1 MSGSIPCRNQT
12 LFRSLENLDAQPH
25 ENSEGHMCPRGRPG
39 NGLLDRRGSS
49 WSSGSWWARC
59 WCGSAWS
66 RCVARAGSRCARTW
80 GSPERGSRQA
90 GGRQAWCRRG
100 RCRRRSRRR
109 GWCSRCWRWCWRWC
123 STQSCRGRARSRC
136 AGCRGLPRR
145 WCRCCWSGG
154 SSRCRRR
161 STRSGSRTGC
171 RGRPCWPRSIALPA
185 FSPDLR
191 NASPAGW
198 WPILRVMLPGWHPA
212 TA

>member
-1 MSGSIPCRNQT
+1 MCGSIPCRNQT

-49 WSSGSWWARC
+49 WSSGARWARC

-66 RCVARAGSRCARTW
+66 RCAARAGSRCARTW

-109 GWCSRCWRWCWRWC
+109 GWCSRCWRWCWR
-123 STQSCRGRARSRC
+123 STQSCRCRARGRC
-136 AGCRGLPRR
+136 AGCRGLARR
-145 WCRCCWSGG
+145 WCRCRWSGG

-171 RGRPCWPRSIALPA
+171 RGRPCWPRSIALTA

-198 WPILRVMLPGWHPA
+198 LPIWCFMLPGWHPA

>member
-66 RCVARAGSRCARTW
+66 RCAARAGSRCARTW

-109 GWCSRCWRWCWRWC
+109 GWRSRCWCWR
-123 STQSCRGRARSRC
+123 STQSCRGRARGRC
-136 AGCRGLPRR
+136 AGCRGLARR
-145 WCRCCWSGG
+145 WCRCRWSGG

-191 NASPAGW
+191 NASPAGR